1 MMNAKETK
9 PVLEYDMV
17 NFFDGHINVSTA
29 QQIMAQ
35 IWGGVD
41 LIEDEIIN
49 IRGIHQEWLE
59 LANQILS
66 KTNNS
71 PYFDNYLSTL
81 NDMFN
86 DSIQSYNEIYNSMN
100 AVMFS
105 YNDVLN
111 LMIPVS
117 DDIGCD
123 IRCYMSI
130 LEKRLLVETSKS
142 YEAIENNDYMGS
154 LFHQLTKK
162 TNELLSAFR
171 DTKDIAHKVVPKIL
185 SFYKSHVKPQLLND
199 ASALMNDLV
208 NGDFAAI
215 ATTLTHRVENT
226 LEDMQF
232 WVESAPIL
240 KTDQQ
245 SVGTEIIS
253 SIENRM
259 IDAVSCFGAGVD
271 GSGINTENLMI
282 NDKAVNPLSMSAP
295 CRGIVSIV

>member
-1 MMNAKETK
+1 M
-9 PVLEYDMV
+9 
-17 NFFDGHINVSTA
+17 
-29 QQIMAQ
+29 
-35 IWGGVD
+35 
-41 LIEDEIIN
+41 
-49 IRGIHQEWLE
+49 
-59 LANQILS
+59 
-66 KTNNS
+66 
-71 PYFDNYLSTL
+71 
-81 NDMFN
+81 
-86 DSIQSYNEIYNSMN
+86 
-100 AVMFS
+100 
-105 YNDVLN
+105 
-111 LMIPVS
+111 
-117 DDIGCD
+117 
-123 IRCYMSI
+123 
-130 LEKRLLVETSKS
+130 
-142 YEAIENNDYMGS
+142 
-154 LFHQLTKK
+154 
-162 TNELLSAFR
+162 
-171 DTKDIAHKVVPKIL
+171 VPKIL
-185 SFYKSHVKPQLLND
+185 SFYKSHVEPQLHND

>member
-86 DSIQSYNEIYNSMN
+86 DSIQSYN
-100 AVMFS
+100 
-105 YNDVLN
+105 
-111 LMIPVS
+111 
-117 DDIGCD
+117 
-123 IRCYMSI
+123 
-130 LEKRLLVETSKS
+130 
-142 YEAIENNDYMGS
+142 
-154 LFHQLTKK
+154 
-162 TNELLSAFR
+162 
-171 DTKDIAHKVVPKIL
+171 
-185 SFYKSHVKPQLLND
+185 
-199 ASALMNDLV
+199 
-208 NGDFAAI
+208 
-215 ATTLTHRVENT
+215 
-226 LEDMQF
+226 
-232 WVESAPIL
+232 
-240 KTDQQ
+240 
-245 SVGTEIIS
+245 
-253 SIENRM
+253 
-259 IDAVSCFGAGVD
+259 
-271 GSGINTENLMI
+271 
-282 NDKAVNPLSMSAP
+282 
-295 CRGIVSIV
+295 

>member
-162 TNELLSAFR
+162 LTNYF
-171 DTKDIAHKVVPKIL
+171 
-185 SFYKSHVKPQLLND
+185 QLF
-199 ASALMNDLV
+199 V
-208 NGDFAAI
+208 
-215 ATTLTHRVENT
+215 
-226 LEDMQF
+226 
-232 WVESAPIL
+232 IL
-240 KTDQQ
+240 K
-245 SVGTEIIS
+245 I
-253 SIENRM
+253 
-259 IDAVSCFGAGVD
+259 
-271 GSGINTENLMI
+271 
-282 NDKAVNPLSMSAP
+282 
-295 CRGIVSIV
+295 